1 MALLTTKPTYP
12 AAGMGQPASRYAY
25 NVSQPR
31 ENHGFF
37 ASPTESEFSEHFDA
51 HASTRNWDE
60 ERVAEWLRSI
70 NCSQY
75 VELFMVNNINGANL
89 MELDRSHLRDM
100 GIKKVGDQ
108 IRIASQ
114 AKKFRNKEY
123 NRISKRNSNR
133 VSVAIPPAWENP
145 VEVTRSDISQESLA
159 LLDNASFTPPSSAS
173 PKPASRSAQMSRADK
188 RMSRQISDLN
198 QATTLAYST
207 GKTGSRPSS
216 PYIDDRTTRA
226 RYGGMSPPQRDANG
240 QPTSASSFTS
250 RGASASANPAA
261 SRYGLPPR
269 TSSQQSDTPQT
280 ARFGHMR
287 SSPSTDSS
295 VTTAAILPLD
305 KPLIRVIYDG
315 GRASVVNIEGWK
327 SPEDVMLKALRKG
340 SLNES
345 YVKNY
350 RFYVLDGTEPNP
362 ALCRP
367 INDDEV
373 RRICQDTA
381 RLERGRLILRKI
393 HQGEPDEEQLKT
405 AAGIA
410 TQQKLQQTQNV
421 IIPSSAR
428 SQLKVEK
435 VMGESLAP
443 VSYPLSPASAKERE
457 RQAYLQ
463 QTVQRANTAPSS
475 AGTRTR
481 RMKELFG
488 GRPPS
493 ELIASDLSTYFP
505 DFEKDEI
512 DRTVRNSIRRSRRL
526 SRAASRLSTMS
537 NVSLASSLKDAPPL
551 PTISDA
557 WLNGQNQP
565 SRLRPLSVLRIGGGT
580 PSAYRDSITSSVL
593 EPLDEESPLEPDR
606 KSYVSFSGVSDAV
619 SSVAVTDPDGHTTMK
634 SYYDDAGSSVA
645 NSSLSGDGEDSLNKR
660 LSQLVHEDS
669 EESDE
674 ELTEYLENPSWD
686 NIRYMKGALIGKGS
700 FGSVYLA
707 LHAVTGELMAVKQV
721 EIPAEDSGDTVAS
734 EKKKNM
740 LAALKHEIG
749 LLREL
754 KHPNIVQ
761 YLGSNSDDTHL
772 NIFLEYV
779 PGGSVATMLVNY
791 GPLGESLISNF
802 VRQILTGLA
811 YLHSK
816 DIIHR
821 DIKGANI
828 LVDNKGSVKISD
840 FGISKRVEASSLLHS
855 GPTSGAKG
863 LQRVSLQGSVFW
875 MAPEVVRQ
883 TTYTRK
889 ADIWSVGC
897 LVVEMFTGAHP
908 HPNCT
913 QLQAIFKI
921 GGSNDASPSIPDNAS
936 VELREFC
943 RRCFVVDHEKR
954 PSAEDLLKSGFC
966 RPDFK

>member
-1 MALLTTKPTYP
+1 MDPT
-12 AAGMGQPASRYAY
+12 
-25 NVSQPR
+25 
-31 ENHGFF
+31 
-37 ASPTESEFSEHFDA
+37 
-51 HASTRNWDE
+51 
-60 ERVAEWLRSI
+60 
-70 NCSQY
+70 
-75 VELFMVNNINGANL
+75 
-89 MELDRSHLRDM
+89 
-100 GIKKVGDQ
+100 
-108 IRIASQ
+108 
-114 AKKFRNKEY
+114 
-123 NRISKRNSNR
+123 
-133 VSVAIPPAWENP
+133 
-145 VEVTRSDISQESLA
+145 
-159 LLDNASFTPPSSAS
+159 
-173 PKPASRSAQMSRADK
+173 
-188 RMSRQISDLN
+188 
-198 QATTLAYST
+198 
-207 GKTGSRPSS
+207 
-216 PYIDDRTTRA
+216 
-226 RYGGMSPPQRDANG
+226 
-240 QPTSASSFTS
+240 
-250 RGASASANPAA
+250 
-261 SRYGLPPR
+261 
-269 TSSQQSDTPQT
+269 
-280 ARFGHMR
+280 
-287 SSPSTDSS
+287 
-295 VTTAAILPLD
+295 
-305 KPLIRVIYDG
+305 
-315 GRASVVNIEGWK
+315 
-327 SPEDVMLKALRKG
+327 
-340 SLNES
+340 
-345 YVKNY
+345 
-350 RFYVLDGTEPNP
+350 
-362 ALCRP
+362 
-367 INDDEV
+367 
-373 RRICQDTA
+373 

-393 HQGEPDEEQLKT
+393 HHGEPDEEQIKT

-410 TQQKLQQTQNV
+410 TQQKLQQNV
-421 IIPSSAR
+421 IIPTSAR

-435 VMGESLAP
+435 VTGESLAP

-457 RQAYLQ
+457 RQAYQ
-463 QTVQRANTAPSS
+463 QQLTVQRANTTPASS
-475 AGTRTR
+475 TRIR

-537 NVSLASSLKDAPPL
+537 NLSLASSLKDAPPL

-557 WLNGQNQP
+557 WLNGPNQP
-565 SRLRPLSVLRIGGGT
+565 SRLRPLSVLKLGGGI

-606 KSYVSFSGVSDAV
+606 KSYVSFSGVSDAA
-619 SSVAVTDPDGHTTMK
+619 SSVAITDPDGNTTLK
-634 SYYDDAGSSVA
+634 SYYDYAGSSIA
-645 NSSLSGDGEDSLNKR
+645 TSSLSGDGEDSLNKR
-660 LSQLVHEDS
+660 LSQLVQEDS

-674 ELTEYLENPSWD
+674 ELTDYLENPSWD

-721 EIPAEDSGDTVAS
+721 EIPAEDSGDTVAI
-734 EKKKNM
+734 EKKKSM

-754 KHPNIVQ
+754 KHDNIVQ

-840 FGISKRVEASSLLHS
+840 FGISKRVEASSLLSS
-855 GPTSGAKG
+855 GPQGGHKG

-897 LVVEMFTGAHP
+897 LVVEMFTGSHP

-921 GGSNDASPSIPDNAS
+921 GGSNDASPTVPDGAS

-954 PSAEDLLKSGFC
+954 PSAEELMKSGFC
-966 RPDFK
+966 RVDFK

>member
-1 MALLTTKPTYP
+1 M
-12 AAGMGQPASRYAY
+12 
-25 NVSQPR
+25 
-31 ENHGFF
+31 
-37 ASPTESEFSEHFDA
+37 
-51 HASTRNWDE
+51 
-60 ERVAEWLRSI
+60 
-70 NCSQY
+70 
-75 VELFMVNNINGANL
+75 
-89 MELDRSHLRDM
+89 
-100 GIKKVGDQ
+100 
-108 IRIASQ
+108 
-114 AKKFRNKEY
+114 
-123 NRISKRNSNR
+123 
-133 VSVAIPPAWENP
+133 
-145 VEVTRSDISQESLA
+145 
-159 LLDNASFTPPSSAS
+159 LDNASFTPPSSAS
-173 PKPASRSAQMSRADK
+173 PKPASRSAQTSRADK
-188 RMSRQISDLN
+188 RMSRQISDLS

-216 PYIDDRTTRA
+216 PYIDDRTARA

-240 QPTSASSFTS
+240 QPTSASSFSS
-250 RGASASANPAA
+250 RGGSASANAAA

-269 TSSQQSDTPQT
+269 TSSQQSDTQT

-315 GRASVVNIEGWK
+315 GRASVVTIEGWK

-345 YVKNY
+345 HVKNY

-373 RRICQDTA
+373 RRICQDPE
-381 RLERGRLILRKI
+381 RLERSRLILRKI
-393 HQGEPDEEQLKT
+393 HQGEPDEGQLKT

-410 TQQKLQQTQNV
+410 TQQKPQQNQNV
-421 IIPSSAR
+421 IIPASAR

-457 RQAYLQ
+457 RQAYLR
-463 QTVQRANTAPSS
+463 QTVQRANTAPST
-475 AGTRTR
+475 GTRIR

-512 DRTVRNSIRRSRRL
+512 DKTVRNSIRRSRRL
-526 SRAASRLSTMS
+526 SRAASRLSTVS

-565 SRLRPLSVLRIGGGT
+565 SRLRPLSVLRLGGSM

-606 KSYVSFSGVSDAV
+606 KSYVSFSGASDAV
-619 SSVAVTDPDGHTTMK
+619 SSVAVTDPEGNTTMK
-634 SYYDDAGSSVA
+634 SYYDDGGSSVA
-645 NSSLSGDGEDSLNKR
+645 NSSLSGDGEDSLSKR

-721 EIPAEDSGDTVAS
+721 EIPAEDSGDTTAI

-761 YLGSNSDDTHL
+761 YLGSNSDDSHL

-828 LVDNKGSVKISD
+828 LVDIKGAVKISD

-921 GGSNDASPSIPDNAS
+921 GGSSDASPSVPENAS
-936 VELREFC
+936 AELREFC

-954 PSAEDLLKSGFC
+954 PSAEELLKSSFC